1 MILSNSIDSVPS
13 RFFAPAHAGLDH
25 CTHTRQCPSLSDA
38 EWIELGVNRVIEGP
52 ASGRGFLQNL
62 ISQGSQAPSY
72 THFFETLKS
81 QRRLKLCEEL
91 NERII
96 ASQGHRVRDVLADF
110 DELKGFAIRAGDG
123 HWHSAASHDPKKV
136 SSIQEDGTKLL
147 KKYPVGHLY
156 TLDLRTHFMRHLA
169 TADQVDRRKEHDMRG
184 LKRAGAHALRQGV
197 PKGQKLLM
205 VWDSAA
211 IDFGYWQQLKQAHG
225 IYFICRDKDV
235 EKIRCGDR
243 PWDRNDPINE
253 GVIADRQ
260 VSSSAN
266 SGYLVR
272 VIEFQDPAS
281 GKLHRF
287 ITNEMTLTP
296 GLLAHLYRMR
306 WDIEK
311 TFDEIKNHLNQKKAW
326 ATSTTAKSM
335 QGHFIALAHNLMLLL
350 GEALRSEH
358 QIEDFEELKRRRIRR
373 EKEQESG
380 RKRKFVAGLSTWLQR
395 ATQRGVKFIRWLR
408 AQLRQPT
415 SWDQAC
421 ASLTALYA
429 RL

>member
-1 MILSNSIDSVPS
+1 MTNSTDSVPS
-13 RFFAPAHAGLDH
+13 RFFAPVHDQLPL
-25 CTHTRQCPSLSDA
+25 CSHTRQCPSLSDA
-38 EWIELGVNRVIEGP
+38 AWVELGVSRVIEGS

-62 ISQGSQAPSY
+62 TSQGNEPPSY

-81 QRRLKLCEEL
+81 TRRLKFCEEI
-91 NERII
+91 NER
-96 ASQGHRVRDVLADF
+96 VLSSNTHLIPDALAAF
-110 DELKGFAIRAGDG
+110 DELDDFAIRAGDG

-136 SSIQEDGTKLL
+136 SSIQEDGTKVL

-156 TLDLRTHFMRHLA
+156 TLDLRNHFMRHLT
-169 TADQVDRRKEHDMRG
+169 TADQTERRKEHDMRG
-184 LKRAGAHALRQGV
+184 LKRSGAHALRQGV

-211 IDFGYWQQLKQAHG
+211 IDFGFWKKLKQGHG
-225 IYFICRDKDV
+225 IYFLCRDKDV
-235 EKIRCGDR
+235 EKIRCGER
-243 PWDRNDPINE
+243 PWDREAPINE

-260 VSSSAN
+260 VGSSAN

-272 VIEFQDPAS
+272 IIEFEDPAN
-281 GKLHRF
+281 GKNHRF
-287 ITNEMTLTP
+287 ITNEMTLAP

-311 TFDEIKNHLNQKKAW
+311 VFDEIKNRLNQKKAW
-326 ATSTTAKSM
+326 ATSSTAKSM

-350 GEALRSEH
+350 GEALKSED
-358 QIEDFEELKRRRIRR
+358 QIEDKPELKRRKARR
-373 EKEQESG
+373 ELERESG
-380 RKRKFVAGLSTWLQR
+380 RKRRFVDGLSIWLLR

-408 AQLRQPT
+408 AQLRNPT
-415 SWDQAC
+415 SWPQARV
-421 ASLTALYA
+421 ALTALYA